1 MLEVVETPPLNSVQ
15 DLGRFG
21 TRHYGI
27 GPAGAM
33 DRLALEAANLLL
45 GNPKEAAVLELQ
57 MFPARFHVRADTA
70 IALTGANC
78 NARLDGSLLPPW
90 WTVRV
95 VAGQTLELEGVSS
108 GVRGYLA
115 IEGGID
121 VPMVLGSRS
130 TSLKDAFGGI
140 DGRPI
145 VAGDLIRTL
154 QPPSFSSLDPAG
166 FGIEPPSQALPFGES
181 DVRETTLR
189 VIPAAE
195 YPQFDEPSQANFWT
209 TGWTV
214 TPRSNRQGYQLAGAR
229 PLRRTVAVE
238 MRSHA
243 IVSGTIQVPPSGQ
256 PIIQLADAN
265 SAGGYPKIG
274 VVIDADLWRIAQ
286 TPPGHALRFVECDLA
301 AARAAAREVT
311 AYLSRAARMTSYL
324 RMRQSA

>member
-1 MLEVVETPPLNSVQ
+1 MLEVAETPPLNSVQ
-15 DLGRFG
+15 DLGRIG

-45 GNPKEAAVLELQ
+45 GNPRGAAALEIQ
-57 MFPARFHVRADTA
+57 MFPARFRVLADTA

-78 NARLDGSLLPPW
+78 NARLDGCLLPPW
-90 WTVRV
+90 WATRA
-95 VAGQTLELEGVSS
+95 VAGQTLELEGVSN

-130 TSLKDAFGGI
+130 TSLKDAFGGV
-140 DGRPI
+140 DGRAI
-145 VAGDLIRTL
+145 AAGDMIRAL
-154 QPPSFSSLDPAG
+154 EPQLFSSRDPAG
-166 FGIEPPSQALPFGES
+166 FGIEPPSTALPLGEAGA
-181 DVRETTLR
+181 RETTLR

-195 YPQFDEPSQANFWT
+195 YPQFDEQSRANLWAA
-209 TGWTV
+209 GWTV
-214 TPRSNRQGYQLAGAR
+214 TPRSNRQGYQLAGAE

-256 PIIQLADAN
+256 PMIQLADAN

-286 TPPGHALRFVECDLA
+286 TPPGRALRFVECDLA
-301 AARAAAREVT
+301 AARAAARDVT
-311 AYLSRAARMTSYL
+311 AYLARASRMTSYV
-324 RMRQSA
+324 RVRQSS